1 MRQILKIPLV
11 KFVYNRYGYASASR
25 SHVLEIRI
33 CDGHGRYKYIST
45 RLRLFPKEWDDK
57 NKRVINRVDAVE
69 LNKMLQKFYR
79 DVMKIL
85 YEMIEEDNV
94 DIFAVTARLEAM
106 QKPKTVSFLEFCREQ
121 AEVHKHGLRQATK
134 DTYDSFLR
142 FLDGYESLH
151 SFDDL
156 TEKNII
162 ALDKFLAKKGLKAS
176 SRTMAYHRF
185 VKVFIRD
192 AIRLGQMTHNPYD
205 NVRLERPDFSE
216 SLSRRLSYE
225 ELEKIKSA
233 DLPKERDKK
242 VRDLFLFQ
250 VFTCLSV
257 ADLCAF
263 NEKLVQHRDRK
274 EIYVARRKKSNV
286 QFTVPLLAPA
296 LEILEKYKYSL
307 PKFDKKYYQNLVKK
321 VVANGILSRPEV
333 STHWAR
339 HTGATLLL
347 NKGVPAEIV
356 QKIMGHKK
364 LSTTM
369 TFYADLLTSTV
380 VRQIEGIDEILTEK

>member
-1 MRQILKIPLV
+1 MRSNLKIPLV

-45 RLRLFPKEWDDK
+45 RLRLYPKEWDEK
-57 NKRVINRVDAVE
+57 NQRVINRVDVVE
-69 LNKMLQKFYR
+69 LNKMLQKFHR
-79 DVMKIL
+79 DVMKVL
-85 YEMIEEDNV
+85 YAMMEEGNV
-94 DIFAVTARLEAM
+94 DIFAVPARLEAM
-106 QKPKTVSFLEFCREQ
+106 NAPKTTSFLDFCRER
-121 AEVHKHGLRQATK
+121 AEIHKHGLRQATK
-134 DTYDSFLR
+134 ETYDSFLR
-142 FLDGYESLH
+142 FLDGYGALH
-151 SFDDL
+151 SFSDL

-185 VKVFIRD
+185 MKIFIRD
-192 AIRLGQMTHNPYD
+192 AIRLGHVTTHPYD
-205 NVRLERPDFSE
+205 NIRLERPDFSE
-216 SLSRRLSYE
+216 SLNRRLSYE
-225 ELEKIKSA
+225 EIEKIKFA
-233 DLPKERDKK
+233 DFPKDRDKK

-263 NEKLVQHRDRK
+263 NEKLVQHRDGK

-286 QFTVPLLAPA
+286 QFTVPLLTPA
-296 LEILEKYKYSL
+296 IEILEKYHFSL
-307 PKFDKKYYQNLVKK
+307 PKFKKRYYENLVKK

-347 NKGVPAEIV
+347 NKGVPAEVV

-369 TFYADLLTSTV
+369 TFYAELLTSTV